1 MIATILG
8 FILGLHLTLLVGLA
22 VYSSDNESS
31 LSGILLFQWCI
42 HVCVIVIFHLL
53 EFFVT
58 AYCNSTVVSA
68 TSFVVD
74 QSKVIFFSISQNLQ
88 YACLRGLPTGR
99 GLVYSQRV
107 GMMEYLFIS
116 TQSSDV

>member
-1 MIATILG
+1 VIATILG
-8 FILGLHLTLLVGLA
+8 FILGLHLTFLVGLA

-58 AYCNSTVVSA
+58 ACCNSTVVSA

-74 QSKVIFFSISQNLQ
+74 QSKVNFFRFYKI
-88 YACLRGLPTGR
+88 
-99 GLVYSQRV
+99 YSMFV
-107 GMMEYLFIS
+107 FGAYPLDVVLS
-116 TQSSDV
+116 TARE

>member
-1 MIATILG
+1 MIATLLG

-74 QSKVIFFSISQNLQ
+74 QSKVNFFRFHKIYSMLVFEANHWTWFCLQ
-88 YACLRGLPTGR
+88 PDSRNDGI
-99 GLVYSQRV
+99 LVY
-107 GMMEYLFIS
+107 FN
-116 TQSSDV
+116 TSSDV